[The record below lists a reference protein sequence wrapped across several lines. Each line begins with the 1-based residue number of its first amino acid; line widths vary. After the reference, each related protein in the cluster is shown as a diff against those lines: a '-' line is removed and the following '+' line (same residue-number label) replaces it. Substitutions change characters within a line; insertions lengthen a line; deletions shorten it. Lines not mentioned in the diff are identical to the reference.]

1 MLVRLFNSIIDLSLV
16 YHYELYRA
24 SWNEHA
30 TLYGERGF
38 CTIRCYITGHDKVY
52 IHFNN
57 EADAR
62 HALDCIERMIEAM
75 RLCDE
80 SMYDIPVA
88 PEFENMSD
96 SEMLS
101 YLQQLIQK
109 DQSKTSE
116 SYDDGVEFGED
127 K

>member
-1 MLVRLFNSIIDLSLV
+1 MLVRLFNSIIDLSMV
-16 YHYELYRA
+16 YHYELYEA
-24 SWNEHA
+24 SWRHS
-30 TLYGERGF
+30 GF
-38 CTIRCYITGHDKVY
+38 STIRCFITGHDKVY

-80 SMYDIPVA
+80 SMYEQPVV
-88 PEFENMSD
+88 
-96 SEMLS
+96 SEGTVDEVKVAMAT
-101 YLQQLIQK
+101 LQELIEK
-109 DQSKTSE
+109 NQSKTSE

>member
-1 MLVRLFNSIIDLSLV
+1 MLVRLFNAIIDLSMV
-16 YHYELYRA
+16 YHYELYEA
-24 SWNEHA
+24 SWRHS
-30 TLYGERGF
+30 GF
-38 CTIRCYITGHDKVY
+38 STIRCFITGHDKVY

>member
-1 MLVRLFNSIIDLSLV
+1 MLVRLFNTIIDLSLV

-38 CTIRCYITGHDKVY
+38 CTIRCYIKGHDKVY

-57 EADAR
+57 EADAC
-62 HALDCIERMIEAM
+62 HAFDCIETCIKALRLGNDEMYEKPVELEGTVDEVAEAM
-75 RLCDE
+75 SRLQE
-80 SMYDIPVA
+80 
-88 PEFENMSD
+88 
-96 SEMLS
+96 
-101 YLQQLIQK
+101 LIQK
-109 DQSKTSE
+109 NQSKE
-116 SYDDGVEFGED
+116 ED